1 MLTLEMTRMRVS
13 LRDPR
18 NVLIV
23 LLPVAMLTLGDSYV
37 VERRPGATVRLLQ
50 LRDDNLQYVAMADRG
65 PSAAMAPYRYRVLT
79 PWLASHWSGTAA
91 DGLWWITQA
100 SLLLVFAIG
109 LSLCRRAGIGWT
121 GAGLGLF
128 TMAGFPAHA
137 YHFHNPYLTDAAGLA
152 VLTALLA
159 AAWTQ
164 RFALFFALA
173 LVAPLVRETACCLL
187 PMWLPR
193 SVRRGMLAL
202 LAGLGVLVV
211 VHLLLAPASSPGEA
225 AAAYRLPPMRA
236 WLTSS
241 LLAWSFGWWLAAI
254 GVLLLR
260 WNAFRT
266 VMLAGLLLAGGAFAA
281 TFVAS
286 DIERMFG
293 LLTPV
298 MLIGCARAFD
308 VSLKYNRALTLLLI
322 ALAIA
327 QFLCV
332 VPNPF
337 VPYDTWGHLGYWPPK
352 LLLAAGTCGAAALA
366 WRLRRRLR
374 REVWCKWR
382 RAAASVRQRT
392 VRRAEH
398 DSGPVQIA

>member
-1 MLTLEMTRMRVS
+1 MRVS

-23 LLPVAMLTLGDSYV
+23 LLPVAVLTLGNSYV
-37 VERRPGATVRLLQ
+37 VERRPDASARYLQ
-50 LRDDNLQYVAMADRG
+50 LRDDNLQYVAMADQG
-65 PSAAMAPYRYRVLT
+65 PRVAMAPYRYRVLS
-79 PWLASHWSGTAA
+79 PWLAGQLPGTAT

-100 SLLLVFAIG
+100 SLLIAFAIG
-109 LSLCRRAGIGWT
+109 LSLCRQAGISWT

-128 TMAGFPAHA
+128 ATAGFPAHA
-137 YHFHNPYLTDAAGLA
+137 YHFHNPFLTDAAGLV

-164 RFALFFALA
+164 RFWPFFALA

-187 PMWLPR
+187 PLWMPR
-193 SVRRGMLAL
+193 NVRRGVLSL
-202 LAGLGVLVV
+202 LAGLAVLVAL
-211 VHLLLAPASSPGEA
+211 HLLLAPALDGSGPSGEA
-225 AAAYRLPPMRA
+225 ASSFRLPPLRA
-236 WLTSS
+236 SLTAG

-254 GVLLLR
+254 GLLLLR
-260 WNAFRT
+260 WSVFGVVAF
-266 VMLAGLLLAGGAFAA
+266 AGLLLTAGAFAA

-286 DIERMFG
+286 DFERMFG

-308 VSLKYNRALTLLLI
+308 VSLACSRALTLLLA

-327 QFLCV
+327 QFLCA

-337 VPYDTWGHLGYWPPK
+337 VPHDTWGHLGYWPPK

-366 WRLRRRLR
+366 WLIRKRLR
-374 REVWCKWR
+374 REAWCKWR
-382 RAAASVRQRT
+382 RLAASIRQR
-392 VRRAEH
+392 A
-398 DSGPVQIA
+398 SIAIPSSV